1 MKCFR
6 SRLIIYRS
14 CIRTPFYATEV
25 VDLLTEGIWI
35 FGGIRE
41 GRMFRTSVDVGDKTR
56 GECRWRLFRVSGGET
71 RRDRA
76 VVVVMVAVVGA
87 EGDDAPL
94 RWWVR
99 DVSSFQRRGTL
110 TSGLTNPGERISPMT
125 DPAFCR
131 RWYRRVVPSSGL
143 FLACLVSSF
152 DPARAIKRNQDA
164 TNNHEKLSTGYFRD
178 RSPSFYNRFIDW

>member
-1 MKCFR
+1 MTPLYSNEMF
-6 SRLIIYRS
+6 SMYRS
-14 CIRTPFYATEV
+14 SIRTPSPRFMSRRLLICWRKAFESSEV
-25 VDLLTEGIWI
+25 
-35 FGGIRE
+35 RE

-125 DPAFCR
+125 DPGILSL
-131 RWYRRVVPSSGL
+131 VPPSSGL
-143 FLACLVSSF
+143 FLACLVPPF
-152 DPARAIKRNQDA
+152 DPARAIKRNQD
-164 TNNHEKLSTGYFRD
+164 TTDNHEKLSTGCFGNT
-178 RSPSFYNRFIDW
+178 PFQ

>member
-1 MKCFR
+1 MKCFW
-6 SRLIIYRS
+6 SSSSTDYLFY
-14 CIRTPFYATEV
+14 PFLYHGGCWRKAFESLEV
-25 VDLLTEGIWI
+25 
-35 FGGIRE
+35 RE

-76 VVVVMVAVVGA
+76 VVMVMVAVVGA

-131 RWYRRVVPSSGL
+131 WYRRHSVYFSRVS
-143 FLACLVSSF
+143 CLLIRCVQY
-152 DPARAIKRNQDA
+152 NQDA
-164 TNNHEKLSTGYFRD
+164 TNSHEKLSTETVH
-178 RSPSFYNRFIDW
+178 SRFIDW

>member
-1 MKCFR
+1 MKCLR
-6 SRLIIYRS
+6 SRLVIYRS
-14 CIRTPFYATEV
+14 SIRIPPSRSPHHR
-25 VDLLTEGIWI
+25 LLICWRKTFESSKV
-35 FGGIRE
+35 RE

-99 DVSSFQRRGTL
+99 DVSSFQRCGTL

-131 RWYRRVVPSSGL
+131 WYRRRPVYFSSRLLSRRG
-143 FLACLVSSF
+143 ACN
-152 DPARAIKRNQDA
+152 K
-164 TNNHEKLSTGYFRD
+164 T
-178 RSPSFYNRFIDW
+178 